1 MLGARYV
8 NQSTTFHSMYV
19 LPIDFPKNDLTTP
32 LQDKTYHEKNQSD
45 MRKMVYQYYNSWSR
59 ERRTLLVEV
68 YSINIPEI

>member
-1 MLGARYV
+1 MLGAKYV

-45 MRKMVYQYYNSWSR
+45 MRKMVYQYYNS
-59 ERRTLLVEV
+59 
-68 YSINIPEI
+68 